1 MILMTINFI
10 LFGGDTQALFLVA
23 SYVKLKD
30 RLTES
35 LGNPVFVPIIMII
48 ENLKA
53 GPTIAARSRSV
64 VDEIDNPP
72 SYDDLFP
79 ERINQSGISNLEL
92 IETEESDL

>member
-1 MILMTINFI
+1 M
-10 LFGGDTQALFLVA
+10 
-23 SYVKLKD
+23 
-30 RLTES
+30 
-35 LGNPVFVPIIMII
+35 GNPVFVPIIMII
-48 ENLKA
+48 ENLKS